1 MAAWTKI
8 NSHTADETNF
18 AFLHFFHLS
27 FNVTEYQ
34 VSIGKDFIGP
44 YRMLRLIRSGTTT
57 QVWEAL
63 KEGEKERVAIK
74 VLLAD
79 WRRDK
84 YEIDQLKHEAR
95 VGTQL
100 QHPNVIQI
108 YEYYED
114 QGYPLLALQLLS
126 ARNLK
131 IEMRERPE
139 VLAEN
144 MAIVIDAAAKGL
156 AHLHEKGWIHCD
168 IKPDNYLVDEQGGV
182 KLIDFSI
189 ARKVKGKGILGLF
202 PNKTKTIQG
211 TRSYLSPE
219 QIRRQH
225 LDIRADIYGFGC
237 MLYEMLSG
245 RTPFTANTPDELLS
259 KHLSA
264 TIPNV
269 QSVSGAS
276 TEMAELI
283 MKMMAKKPDNRIQT
297 MNEFTRKFRKLSVY
311 RPQARPQ
318 NFKRL

>member
-1 MAAWTKI
+1 M
-8 NSHTADETNF
+8 
-18 AFLHFFHLS
+18 
-27 FNVTEYQ
+27 
-34 VSIGKDFIGP
+34 SIGKDFIGP
-44 YRMLRLIRSGTTT
+44 FRMLRLIRSGTTT
-57 QVWEAL
+57 QVWEGL
-63 KEGEKERVAIK
+63 REGEKERVALK

-79 WRRDK
+79 FRRDK
-84 YEIDQLKHEAR
+84 FEIDQLKHEAR

-100 QHPNVIQI
+100 NHPNVIRI

-114 QGYPLLALQLLS
+114 QGYPLLSLQLLS

-144 MAIVIDAAAKGL
+144 MAVVINGAAKGL

-168 IKPDNYLVDEQGGV
+168 IKPDNYLADEQGSV

-189 ARKVKGKGILGLF
+189 ARKAKGKGLMGLF

-219 QIRRQH
+219 QIRRKH
-225 LDIRADIYGFGC
+225 LDTRADIYGFGC

-264 TIPNV
+264 PIPNV

-297 MNEFTRKFRKLSVY
+297 MHDFIAIFRKTNVY

>member
-1 MAAWTKI
+1 M
-8 NSHTADETNF
+8 
-18 AFLHFFHLS
+18 
-27 FNVTEYQ
+27 
-34 VSIGKDFIGP
+34 SIGKDFIGP
-44 YRMLRLIRSGTTT
+44 FRMLRLIRSGTTT
-57 QVWEAL
+57 QVWEAV
-63 KEGEKERVAIK
+63 KQGEKERIAIK

-79 WRRDK
+79 FRRDK
-84 YEIDQLKHEAR
+84 FEIDQLKHEAK

-100 QHPNVIQI
+100 NHPNVIQI
-108 YEYYED
+108 YEYFED
-114 QGYPLLALQLLS
+114 QGYPLVAMQLLT

-144 MAIVIDAAAKGL
+144 MAIVIDSAAKGL
-156 AHLHEKGWIHCD
+156 EHLHKAGWIHCD
-168 IKPDNYLVDEQGGV
+168 IKPDNYLVDEQGNV

-189 ARKVKGKGILGLF
+189 AVKSKGKGFMGLF

-245 RTPFTANTPDELLS
+245 RNPFTANTPDELLS

-269 QSVSGAS
+269 QSVSGA
-276 TEMAELI
+276 TKEMAALI
-283 MKMMAKKPDNRIQT
+283 MKMMAKNPDNRIQT
-297 MNEFTRKFRKLSVY
+297 MGEFLDNFKRLNIY
-311 RPQARPQ
+311 RPQARPK